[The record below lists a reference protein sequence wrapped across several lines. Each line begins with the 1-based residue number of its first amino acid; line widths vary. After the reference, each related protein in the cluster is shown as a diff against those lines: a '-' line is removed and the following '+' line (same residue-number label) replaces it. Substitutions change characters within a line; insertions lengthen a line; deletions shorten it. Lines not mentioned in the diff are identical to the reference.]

1 MTIVFILATIVVMVG
16 LVFAFSSNQS
26 AVEAHAIINRP
37 AANVFSYIRQL
48 RNHEKFNVWVM
59 MDPDMKREY
68 RGEDGTVGFVYHWS
82 SDKKRNV
89 GTGEQE
95 IKEII
100 ENQKIVFELRFI
112 KPFQSVASAV
122 MTIEAAGPKETV
134 VNWSF
139 SSTMKMPMKLMKPM
153 IENMLE
159 ISKK

>member
-1 MTIVFILATIVVMVG
+1 MMTIVFILATIVVMVG
-16 LVFAFSSNQS
+16 PVFAFSSNQS
-26 AVEAHAIINRP
+26 AVSPRDYKP
-37 AANVFSYIRQL
+37 SGRQRVFLYQATPESREIQCLGDDGSGHETRIPWRRWNGELCLPLEQRQ
-48 RNHEKFNVWVM
+48 
-59 MDPDMKREY
+59 
-68 RGEDGTVGFVYHWS
+68 
-82 SDKKRNV
+82 KRNV

-95 IKEII
+95 
-100 ENQKIVFELRFI
+100 NQRNYRKSKNCFELRFI

-159 ISKK
+159 KS